1 MGISSGFHDSHRR
14 LCITVT
20 NLFDLIYFVICLLF
34 ISGIGTGLSMCQLG
48 GVISAQ
54 KVLF

>member
-1 MGISSGFHDSHRR
+1 MGISSGFRDSHRK

-20 NLFDLIYFVICLLF
+20 NLFDHTYFVLCLLF
-34 ISGIGTGLSMCQLG
+34 ISGIATVIAMCQLG